1 MKIYH
6 HVVFT
11 LKNSR
16 YDIFRLKRKNP
27 IGYVAPTYP
36 FIEGKEEE
44 ILIEELCDIANNIGL
59 DLIEMNFCG
68 DHVHCIIKS
77 ETAELSRMM
86 MLWKGKTS
94 YIFNRRINPSF
105 EGQPVINSKG
115 TKQGLWAKSYYQKRI
130 ETTEQLKSTIIYIKN
145 NRKKHGLQ
153 PLSAKSLEKIEKTI
167 IAVL

>member
-1 MKIYH
+1 MKIYY

-16 YDIFRLKRKNP
+16 YDIIRVRRKNP
-27 IGYVAPTYP
+27 VGYVAPTYP

-44 ILIEELCDIANNIGL
+44 ILIEELCDIANEIGL
-59 DLIEMNFCG
+59 DLFEMNFCG

-77 ETAELSRMM
+77 ETSELSRMM

-94 YIFNRRINPSF
+94 YIFNRRINPYVD
-105 EGQPVINSKG
+105 GQPVINSEG
-115 TKQGLWAKSYYQKRI
+115 TKQGLWAKSYYQKVI
-130 ETTEQLKSTIIYIKN
+130 ETAEQLERTTIYIKN

-167 IAVL
+167 IAV

>member
-1 MKIYH
+1 MRKYS

-16 YDIFRLKRKNP
+16 YDIFRVTRNNP
-27 IGYVAPTYP
+27 VGYVAPTYP

-44 ILIEELCDIANNIGL
+44 ILIEELCDIANEIGL
-59 DLIEMNFCG
+59 DIIEMNFCG
-68 DHVHCIIKS
+68 DHVHCIIRS
-77 ETAELSRMM
+77 ETAEISRIM

-94 YIFNRRINPSF
+94 YVFNRRTNPSVDD
-105 EGQPVINSKG
+105 QPVINSKG
-115 TKQGLWAKSYYQKRI
+115 TKQGLWAKSYYQKMI
-130 ETTEQLKSTIIYIKN
+130 ETAEQLKSTIIYIKN

-167 IAVL
+167 IAV

>member
-1 MKIYH
+1 MKINH

-16 YDIFRLKRKNP
+16 YDIFRVKRKNP
-27 IGYVAPTYP
+27 VGYIAPTYP
-36 FIEGKEEE
+36 FIGGKEEE
-44 ILIEELCDIANNIGL
+44 ILIEELCDIAKEIGL

-68 DHVHCIIKS
+68 DHVHCIIRS
-77 ETAELSRMM
+77 EKAELSRMM

-94 YIFNRRINPSF
+94 YIFNRRINPFVDS
-105 EGQPVINSKG
+105 QSVINWKE
-115 TKQGLWAKSYYQKRI
+115 TKQGLWAKSYYQKTI
-130 ETTEQLKSTIIYIKN
+130 ETAEQLKSTIIYIKN

-167 IAVL
+167 IAM